1 MIYLLLRML
10 KNRYG
15 KADKEK
21 FSRTIS
27 ENANETHF
35 NLLTRSLESK
45 KSNIS
50 ESINTYSQYDYIYDT
65 NFFTQELN
73 TFECL
78 SFLSDGT
85 KILKPTKLKML
96 PYFKL

>member
-1 MIYLLLRML
+1 MTHLLLKMP
-10 KNRYG
+10 KNSYG

-21 FSRTIS
+21 SSRTIS
-27 ENANETHF
+27 ENAKETRF
-35 NLLTRSLESK
+35 NFITRSLESK
-45 KSNIS
+45 DSNIS
-50 ESINTYSQYDYIYDT
+50 ESINTYFQHDYIYDT

>member
-1 MIYLLLRML
+1 MIHLLLKMP
-10 KNRYG
+10 KNNYG

-21 FSRTIS
+21 SSRTIS
-27 ENANETHF
+27 ENAKETRF
-35 NLLTRSLESK
+35 NFITRSLESK
-45 KSNIS
+45 DSNIS
-50 ESINTYSQYDYIYDT
+50 ESINTYFQHDYIYDT